1 MESHSFPA
9 VLCILCPE
17 AVNLRI
23 DLCADENGQSIHEDC
38 YVRRITNR
46 FGNRVTTP
54 IGD

>member
-9 VLCILCPE
+9 VFCVLCNE

-23 DLCADENGQSIHEDC
+23 DVYADENGKPIHEDC

-46 FGNRVTTP
+46 LDNPLTTA